1 MNDNMLKQESESSRW
16 ALGKPWRNAFYMTL
30 PALILLVIFYF
41 YPILKLVPKS
51 FIDSDGHVTASFF
64 TRVFADEL
72 YIQTLLRTLKIAGM
86 ATVINLLL
94 GYPVAYVLAAVK
106 QKTAN
111 LMVAIILL
119 SFWTSLLVRT
129 YSWMVIL
136 QRTGIINKALLALHI
151 IDKPLTLM
159 YTEFA
164 VLIGMTNLLLP
175 YMILPIFSVLKS
187 IDNNL
192 VFAARSLG
200 ANSRKA
206 FFKVTLPL
214 SLPGVASGVLLVFIQ
229 SLGYYITPLL
239 LGGPQTMMITGLID
253 KQMFTYMNWNFGSAI
268 GMVLLV
274 ITIIFLIGFDRLFGV
289 DKLSDG
295 LM

>member
-1 MNDNMLKQESESSRW
+1 MKDNILQQKRESSRW
-16 ALGKPWRNAFYMTL
+16 LLGKPWRNAFYMTL

-41 YPILKLVPKS
+41 YPIIRLIPKS
-51 FIDSDGHVTASFF
+51 FIDGEGHFTVSFF
-64 TRVFADEL
+64 TRVFTDEL
-72 YIQTLLRTLKIAGM
+72 YIETLLRTLKIAVM
-86 ATVINLLL
+86 ATVVSLFL
-94 GYPVAYVLAAVK
+94 GYPVAYVLARAR

-111 LMVAIILL
+111 LIIGIILL

-129 YSWMVIL
+129 YAWMVIL
-136 QRTGIINKALLALHI
+136 QRTGIINETLLGLHI

-159 YTEFA
+159 YTEIA

-175 YMILPIFSVLKS
+175 YMILPTYSVLKS

-200 ANSRKA
+200 ASSYRA
-206 FFKVTLPL
+206 FFKITLPL
-214 SLPGVASGVLLVFIQ
+214 SLPGIASGVLLVFIQ

-253 KQMFTYMNWNFGSAI
+253 KQMFTFMNWNFGSAI
-268 GMVLLV
+268 GMVLLI

-289 DKLSDG
+289 DKLSKG

>member
-1 MNDNMLKQESESSRW
+1 MNDNMLKLKSESSRW

-41 YPILKLVPKS
+41 YPILRLIPKS
-51 FIDSDGHVTASFF
+51 FIDGEGHLTASYF
-64 TRVFADEL
+64 TRVFTDGL
-72 YIQTLLRTLKIAGM
+72 YIETLLRTLKIAVM
-86 ATVINLLL
+86 ATVVSLFL
-94 GYPVAYVLAAVK
+94 GYPVAYVLARAR

-111 LMVAIILL
+111 LIIGIILL

-129 YSWMVIL
+129 YAWMVIL
-136 QRTGIINKALLALHI
+136 QRTGIINETLLGLHI
-151 IDKPLTLM
+151 IDKPLNLM
-159 YTEFA
+159 YTEIA

-175 YMILPIFSVLKS
+175 YMILPTYSVLKS

-200 ANSRKA
+200 ASSYRA
-206 FFKVTLPL
+206 FFKITLPL

-253 KQMFTYMNWNFGSAI
+253 KQMFTFMNWNFGSAI
-268 GMVLLV
+268 GMVLLI

-289 DKLSDG
+289 DKLSKG

>member
-1 MNDNMLKQESESSRW
+1 MKENMLKPRSESSRW
-16 ALGKPWRNAFYMTL
+16 AQGKPWRNAFYMTL

-41 YPILKLVPKS
+41 YPIIRLMPKS
-51 FIDSDGHVTASFF
+51 FIDPDGHITASFF
-64 TRVFADEL
+64 TRVFEDKL
-72 YIQTLLRTLKIAGM
+72 YIETLLRTLKIAAM
-86 ATVINLLL
+86 ATIINLLL
-94 GYPVAYVLAAVK
+94 GYPVAYVLVRVK
-106 QKTAN
+106 QRAAN
-111 LMVAIILL
+111 LIIGVILL

-136 QRTGIINKALLALHI
+136 QRTGIINKALLGLHL
-151 IDKPLTLM
+151 IDKPVSLM
-159 YTEFA
+159 YTEVA

-175 YMILPIFSVLKS
+175 YMILPTYSVLKG

-192 VFAARSLG
+192 LFAARSLG
-200 ANSRKA
+200 ANSREA

-214 SLPGVASGVLLVFIQ
+214 SLPGIASGVLLVFIQ

-253 KQMFTYMNWNFGSAI
+253 KQMFTYLNWNFGSAI
-268 GMVLLV
+268 GMVLLI
-274 ITIIFLIGFDRLFGV
+274 ITIIFLIGFDKLFGV
-289 DKLSDG
+289 DKLSEG

>member
-1 MNDNMLKQESESSRW
+1 MLKQESESSRW

-200 ANSRKA
+200 
-206 FFKVTLPL
+206 
-214 SLPGVASGVLLVFIQ
+214 
-229 SLGYYITPLL
+229 YYITPLL

>member
-1 MNDNMLKQESESSRW
+1 MLKQESESSRW